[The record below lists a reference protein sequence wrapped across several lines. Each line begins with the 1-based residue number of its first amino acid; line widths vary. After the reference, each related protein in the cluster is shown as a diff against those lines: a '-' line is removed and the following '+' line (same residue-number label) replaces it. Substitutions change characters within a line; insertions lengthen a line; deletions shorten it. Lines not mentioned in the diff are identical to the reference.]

1 MHINTPHIHAF
12 EMHPYS
18 KLLTSKTVLKA
29 FYVGKGENIDIKMFM
44 TCKAHSLTVSTTNI

>member
-29 FYVGKGENIDIKMFM
+29 FYVGKEENIDIKMFM